1 MLKEEESSAL
11 DPEHKMILWT
21 LLVALGGTQLLYL
34 NVAAFLPLVKL
45 KNQNLLSDIEVGI
58 ILA

>member
-1 MLKEEESSAL
+1 MLKEEENFAL
-11 DPEHKMILWT
+11 DPKHKRMLGT
-21 LLVALGGTQLLYL
+21 LLVALGATQLLYL